1 MTYNSS
7 PTHPT
12 GAPPRVATV
21 SAYRHPTLPTSSPQP
36 ASQEVEQLLN
46 AASERH
52 LDTLVREAW
61 GRHPD
66 AADERDLS
74 MTC

>member
-12 GAPPRVATV
+12 GVPPRVATA
-21 SAYRHPTLPTSSPQP
+21 SAYHHPTLPISSPQP

-46 AASERH
+46 TASKRH

-61 GRHPD
+61 GQHLD

-74 MTC
+74 TTC